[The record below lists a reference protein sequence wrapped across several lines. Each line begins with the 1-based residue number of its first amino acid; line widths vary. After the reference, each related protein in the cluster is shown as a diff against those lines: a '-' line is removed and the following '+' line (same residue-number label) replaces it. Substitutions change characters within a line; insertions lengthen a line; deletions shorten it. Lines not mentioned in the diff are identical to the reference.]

1 MCCDTT
7 ANATPFYRAAVAA
20 DVEAMKLMLARG
32 ANVEWSPA
40 KPEKGGGGP
49 MGNMNVG
56 KTPLMVAM
64 NGGRGVSQSG
74 GPGNLREGPPPFR
87 EPSNRVPAE
96 AVTLLL
102 EAGANPDALAP
113 DGSAAIH
120 QATLGGKLSVIR
132 ALAAGGATL
141 DLPNKDGHTALW
153 LAENPPPPRPAIAGA
168 PRDDSERVPPEEIA
182 AALRDLMAAGP
193 ATEPKVAAATRE

>member
-20 DVEAMKLMLARG
+20 DVEAMKLMIARG
-32 ANVEWSPA
+32 ADLEWTPS

-49 MGNMNVG
+49 FANANVG

-64 NGGRGVSQSG
+64 NGGRGVGQSG
-74 GPGNLREGPPPFR
+74 GPGNLREGPAPFR

-96 AVTLLL
+96 AVKLLL

-120 QATLGGKLSVIR
+120 QATLGGKLTVIR
-132 ALAAGGATL
+132 VLAAGGAKL
-141 DLPNKDGHTALW
+141 DLPNKDGRTALY
-153 LAENPPPPRPAIAGA
+153 LAENPPPPRPLIAGA
-168 PRDDSERVPPEEIA
+168 PRDDSERAAPEEIA
-182 AALRDLMAAGP
+182 AVLRELIASA
-193 ATEPKVAAATRE
+193 EPRVAAATAE